1 MDINFKDAFSRIE
14 DLQRSRKIL
23 IFLVAV
29 VLICGGY
36 WYFFYQPATERIS
49 ELEDNIQSLET
60 QIAKYR
66 KQVAKLPELKK
77 KMEEKQQVLAHAK
90 TLLPDNEHAVEQLLA
105 EIERLGQSEN
115 ISFLSFDPGNTN
127 KHDLYATRTL
137 SIKLK
142 GPFHNL
148 MQFFSRISSLNTLIT
163 IESLDFNPGNQEAD
177 EEIPISSSVRLFV
190 YRALN
195 E

>member
-1 MDINFKDAFSRIE
+1 MDIKDAFSKIE
-14 DLQRSRKIL
+14 DLQRSRKFL
-23 IFLVAV
+23 IFLAAV
-29 VLICGGY
+29 ILICGGY
-36 WYFFYQPATERIS
+36 WYFFYQPATDRIS

-66 KQVAKLPELKK
+66 KQVQELPKLKK
-77 KMEEKQQVLAHAK
+77 ELDSKKQVLAHAK
-90 TLLPDNEHAVEQLLA
+90 TLLPESKHAVEQLLA
-105 EIERLGQSEN
+105 EIEKLGQSEN
-115 ISFLSFDPGNTN
+115 VSFLSFDPGNTN

-163 IESLDFNPGNQEAD
+163 IESLDFNPGNQKTD

>member
-1 MDINFKDAFSRIE
+1 MNIKDAFASIE

-36 WYFFYQPATERIS
+36 WYFFYQPATEKIS
-49 ELEDNIQSLET
+49 ELEGNIQSLET

-66 KQVAKLPELKK
+66 KQVQELPKLKK
-77 KMEEKQQVLAHAK
+77 EMEDKKQVLAHAK
-90 TLLPDNEHAVEQLLA
+90 TLLPESEHAVEQLLA
-105 EIERLGQSEN
+105 EIEKLGQSEN
-115 ISFLSFDPGNTN
+115 VSFLSFDPGSTN
-127 KHDLYATRTL
+127 KHDLYATRSL
-137 SIKLK
+137 SIKLE

-163 IESLDFNPGNQEAD
+163 IESLDFNPGNQETA

-190 YRALN
+190 YRSLN

>member
-1 MDINFKDAFSRIE
+1 MDIKDAFSRVE
-14 DLQRSRKIL
+14 NLQRSRKIL
-23 IFLVAV
+23 IFLAAV
-29 VLICGGY
+29 ILVCGGY
-36 WYFFYQPATERIS
+36 WYFFYQPSTNRIS
-49 ELEDNIQSLET
+49 ELEDNIQTMET

-66 KQVAKLPELKK
+66 KQVQKLPELQENLENQKR
-77 KMEEKQQVLAHAK
+77 VLAHAK
-90 TLLPDNEHAVEQLLA
+90 TLLPENEHAVEQLLA
-105 EIERLGQSEN
+105 EIEKLGQSEN
-115 ISFLSFDPGNTN
+115 VAFLSFDPGSTK

-137 SIKLK
+137 SIELQ

-163 IESLDFNPGNQEAD
+163 IESLDFNPGNQETD
-177 EEIPISSSVRLFV
+177 EEITISSSVRLFV